1 MNTLLITE
9 RYFMDDMI
17 YYAKAAAYIGSALAI
32 GLGTISPALAQG
44 NVGARA
50 CENMG
55 KFPESA
61 EAIRSSMLAAIV
73 FIETSAI
80 YALMIAGAILFIGG
94 R

>member
-1 MNTLLITE
+1 MEEVVQL
-9 RYFMDDMI
+9 
-17 YYAKAAAYIGSALAI
+17 AKAAAYIGAALAI
-32 GLGTISPALAQG
+32 GLGTIGPALAQG

-55 KFPESA
+55 KYPETAEQVRSA
-61 EAIRSSMLAAIV
+61 MMIAIS

-80 YALMIAGAILFIGG
+80 YALMISGAILFFGT